1 MIYWIDLFCGAGG
14 VSLGIHKAGQ
24 RVLACINHDKNAI
37 LSHSANHKDVL
48 HFTEDIRTIP
58 LHPIVKLVAEVRAKD
73 PKAVFALWAS
83 LECTNYSKAKG
94 GQSRDADSRTLALH
108 LFRYMEAINFDYIY
122 IENVEEFMAWGSLI
136 AKTEKIKVDGETREV
151 CPLRW
156 NKGKLEPHW
165 IPESR
170 TKGADYIAWIK
181 QVCSYGFHHQHKI
194 LNCAD
199 FGDPTKRLRYF
210 GIFAKIGKRIVFP
223 TPTYADPKK
232 IDKVSSLFGGDLK
245 PWIPVKKCLDF
256 SDMGKSIFDR
266 KKPLVEKS
274 LRRIYAG
281 LIKYVM
287 LNDKSVEAICD
298 KMTKEI
304 MEMGENIAIPI
315 IPSQVQVKPFIT
327 KYMSNSPQTGIS
339 VPQDIDNPSGTITTQ
354 GRFGLVQAFL
364 AGYYSSKDIESDKGK
379 LSSTDYP
386 SPTLTTVPHQS
397 LIILEYNE
405 NISFLNKYYGQEDQA
420 QNAISIDNPAPTLTT
435 KDRIS
440 LISTVQYI
448 VNPQYGDK
456 SGCSIESP
464 RFTLIARMDKMPPY
478 VANGLKLGG
487 EMKCAALLVDKVDS
501 EFMIKIKVCMAIYGL
516 CDIKMRML
524 NIVELKKI
532 QSFPADYIL
541 IGSQAE
547 QKKYIGNAVPSETVM
562 NLVKCLN

>member
-386 SPTLTTVPHQS
+386 
-397 LIILEYNE
+397 ILRLPLLLCH
-405 NISFLNKYYGQEDQA
+405 IKALSFW
-420 QNAISIDNPAPTLTT
+420 SIRKTFL
-435 KDRIS
+435 S
-440 LISTVQYI
+440 
-448 VNPQYGDK
+448 
-456 SGCSIESP
+456 
-464 RFTLIARMDKMPPY
+464 
-478 VANGLKLGG
+478 
-487 EMKCAALLVDKVDS
+487 
-501 EFMIKIKVCMAIYGL
+501 
-516 CDIKMRML
+516 
-524 NIVELKKI
+524 
-532 QSFPADYIL
+532 
-541 IGSQAE
+541 
-547 QKKYIGNAVPSETVM
+547 
-562 NLVKCLN
+562 